1 LISTYLFAFFIG
13 VLHPDEQTILV
24 DWYNSLTSKGSL
36 NWTTTI
42 DLCGQDGVFC
52 DASDPQRVTTLY
64 FLF

>member
-1 LISTYLFAFFIG
+1 
-13 VLHPDEQTILV
+13 LHPDEQTILV